1 MVSGAK
7 MEFHWY
13 ENYYKT
19 PHGMPNNLERGHSF
33 AIGFYMTARLIRFR
47 REFIHSDQSFFFSM
61 STLMSGYI
69 LFAHFANGTVR
80 QIKLGQK
87 LPDGTKAV
95 PGVNLERLLLS
106 GQIGAL
112 SNHD

>member
-1 MVSGAK
+1 
-7 MEFHWY
+7 MEVHWD

-19 PHGMPNNLERGHSF
+19 PHGMPNHLERGHSF
-33 AIGFYMTARLIRFR
+33 AFGFYMTARLVRTGT
-47 REFIHSDQSFFFSM
+47 EFIHSDQSFFFSM
-61 STLMSGYI
+61 STLMSGYV

>member
-1 MVSGAK
+1 
-7 MEFHWY
+7 
-13 ENYYKT
+13 
-19 PHGMPNNLERGHSF
+19 
-33 AIGFYMTARLIRFR
+33 
-47 REFIHSDQSFFFSM
+47 M
-61 STLMSGYI
+61 STLMSGYV

>member
-1 MVSGAK
+1 MVTGAK

-13 ENYYKT
+13 ENYYGT
-19 PHGMPNNLERGHSF
+19 PHGMPNNLERGHRF
-33 AIGFYMTARLIRFR
+33 AIGFYMTARLIRSGT
-47 REFIHSDQSFFFSM
+47 EFIHSDQSFFFSM
-61 STLMSGYI
+61 STLMSGYV
-69 LFAHFANGTVR
+69 LYAHFANGTVR

-106 GQIGAL
+106 GQIGVL
-112 SNHD
+112 STHD